1 MDVLRLVGIQVA
13 GEERI
18 VISFSVEICVG
29 KFMFVCLFVFV
40 LVDKTD

>member
-29 KFMFVCLFVFV
+29 KCMFFFFLV